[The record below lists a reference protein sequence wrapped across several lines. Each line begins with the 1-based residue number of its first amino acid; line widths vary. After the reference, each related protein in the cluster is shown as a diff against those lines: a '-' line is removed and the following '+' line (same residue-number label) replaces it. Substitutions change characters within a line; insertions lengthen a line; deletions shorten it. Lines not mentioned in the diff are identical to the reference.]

1 MQTATI
7 TKTVFF
13 SASRDTVWSYLTD
26 KDKLG
31 EWFHPARANLV
42 AGEDYELYGQAEGA
56 KCWGT
61 VLEADAPGRLVYTFT
76 FGPLDSKP
84 TTVTW
89 TLEESCGGTRLTL
102 LHEGIA
108 EAAGDA
114 ALGLLTA
121 LDAGWD
127 AHFVRLREANA

>member
-13 SASRDTVWSYLTD
+13 GASRDTVWSFLTD

-31 EWFHPARANLV
+31 EWFHPAREHLV
-42 AGEDYELYGQAEGA
+42 AGSDYELYGEEEGA
-56 KCWGT
+56 KCWGS
-61 VLEADAPGRLVYTFT
+61 VLEAEQPDRLVYTFT
-76 FGPLDSKP
+76 FGPIGGKP

-102 LHEGIA
+102 VHEGIA

-114 ALGLLTA
+114 ALGLLQA

-127 AHFVRLREANA
+127 AHLARLREANA